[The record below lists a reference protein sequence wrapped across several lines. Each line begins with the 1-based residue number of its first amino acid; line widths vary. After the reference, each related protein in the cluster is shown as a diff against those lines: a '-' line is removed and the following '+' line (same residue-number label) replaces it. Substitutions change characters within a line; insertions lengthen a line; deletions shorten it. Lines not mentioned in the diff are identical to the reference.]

1 MATTRAKPKAKP
13 ITRAALRKLIDQLPE
28 SELVAA
34 HRYLCYLRDEGDP
47 LLRALLNAPEDDE
60 PETEEERRAVAEAWE
75 DYKAGRVLSH
85 EEVKAMFLGQSDA
98 R

>member
-1 MATTRAKPKAKP
+1 MAAKATAKP
-13 ITRAALRKLIDQLPE
+13 ITRTALRKLIDQLPE

-47 LLRALLNAPEDDE
+47 LLRVLKEAPIDDE
-60 PETEEERRAVAEAWE
+60 PETEEERRAVEEAWE
-75 DYKAGRVLSH
+75 DVRAGRVVSH
-85 EEVKAMFLGQSDA
+85 EEVKRMFLSNSDA